1 MPLSCSKTPFV
12 FLKLLPFDSPNRKMF
27 FGPGK
32 HVLND
37 AVIGENKA
45 RMAPMSHSPMN
56 FIRPV
61 EKVLNLLIRFF
72 ELKKNV

>member
-1 MPLSCSKTPFV
+1 
-12 FLKLLPFDSPNRKMF
+12 MF
-27 FGPGK
+27 FGPRK

-61 EKVLNLLIRFF
+61 EKVLNLLIRFL
-72 ELKKNV
+72 E

>member
-1 MPLSCSKTPFV
+1 MFKNSICV
-12 FLKLLPFDSPNRKMF
+12 FKITTVDSPNRKMF

-45 RMAPMSHSPMN
+45 QMAPMSHSPMN

-61 EKVLNLLIRFF
+61 EKVLNLLIRFL
-72 ELKKNV
+72 E

>member
-1 MPLSCSKTPFV
+1 MY
-12 FLKLLPFDSPNRKMF
+12 
-27 FGPGK
+27 
-32 HVLND
+32 VLND

-61 EKVLNLLIRFF
+61 GKVLNLQIRFL
-72 ELKKNV
+72 E